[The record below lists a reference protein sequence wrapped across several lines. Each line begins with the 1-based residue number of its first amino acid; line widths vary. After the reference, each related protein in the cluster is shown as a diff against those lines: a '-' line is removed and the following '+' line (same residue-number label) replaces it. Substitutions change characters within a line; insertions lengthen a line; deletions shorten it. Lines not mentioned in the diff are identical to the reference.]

1 ADHSRAEADPQ
12 SAGGALR
19 LSMEPALPAAFLIGA
34 RGDDGMTMQN
44 DGFDASRRATS
55 EDVRR
60 MLGDLEDVT
69 VAEILSSQP
78 TIGEVADAAVWA
90 RGDGDL
96 AAHEHKE

>member
-1 ADHSRAEADPQ
+1 
-12 SAGGALR
+12 
-19 LSMEPALPAAFLIGA
+19 
-34 RGDDGMTMQN
+34 MTMQN

-96 AAHEHKE
+96 AAHEHKELSAGALSVAEILLRQEEEVVDERH